1 VRAET
6 QHLDLIEGHHQRS
19 RHPTISDPL
28 VKQGVD
34 VFSPKL
40 LIWRPRRDLNPR
52 FGRER
57 ALTGLI
63 TL

>member
-1 VRAET
+1 M
-6 QHLDLIEGHHQRS
+6 S
-19 RHPTISDPL
+19 NSISTLLL